1 MTEQKSPTEEMVV
14 KQEGPGLLGSAAEA
28 TGKTFRFTLN
38 VLSMPLMILPG
49 QSRRHARKAMG
60 EFAMSVMVLP
70 KEFANSAE
78 RVVERLAG
86 EEPGGSMAMPRA
98 EEISDRAR
106 SFTNR
111 MIRTAEEFTAGVVNA
126 SQKVGDAAEQ
136 TASKVDDWVQK
147 KA

>member
-1 MTEQKSPTEEMVV
+1 MTEEKSTMQVSEE
-14 KQEGPGLLGSAAEA
+14 GGGLLGAAADA
-28 TGKTFRFTLN
+28 TGKAFRFSLN
-38 VLSMPLMILPG
+38 MLSMPLLILPG

-70 KEFANSAE
+70 KEFANSTE

-86 EEPGGSMAMPRA
+86 EEPSSIALPRA
-98 EEISDRAR
+98 EEISERAR
-106 SFTNR
+106 TFANR
-111 MIRTAEEFTAGVVNA
+111 MIRTAEEFSAGVVSA